1 MKVQSETL
9 NRFIV
14 TSVFLQATK
23 VTKKMRKK
31 DKCVCSLSYTALLL
45 CSLVMNYDD
54 YTTYLSVYLV
64 LPVFP
69 A

>member
-31 DKCVCSLSYTALLL
+31 DKCVCSLSYTALSLL
-45 CSLVMNYDD
+45 PCDEL
-54 YTTYLSVYLV
+54 
-64 LPVFP
+64 
-69 A
+69 